1 MSRLN
6 IEYGPPERLVANDYN
21 VNVVSPE
28 NEAKID
34 ASLQRLGFFK
44 PILCRELPDGRL
56 EIVGGEHRWRSAQR
70 LGMTEVPFVN
80 LGPLSDA
87 KAKEVGVVDNGRYGA
102 DDTLRMAELLESIG
116 VSSEELAT
124 FMPYSES
131 DFNAIFSSVNVDLD
145 DLEID
150 EDEAKKPESPR
161 EKAGPVAQVL
171 RFKVGLEDADWIS
184 KLITRTMKTQ
194 GFKDGDELTNAGD
207 ALVHLLGG
215 LRDGA

>member
-1 MSRLN
+1 MSRLK
-6 IEYGPPERLVANDYN
+6 IEYGPPTRLVANDYN

-28 NEAKID
+28 NQAKID
-34 ASLQRLGFFK
+34 ASVSRFGFFK

-56 EIVGGEHRWRSAQR
+56 EIIGGEHRWQAAQR
-70 LGMTEVPFVN
+70 LGIAEVPFIN

-87 KAKEVGVVDNGRYGA
+87 KAKEIGIVDNGRYGA

-116 VSSEELAT
+116 LDADELAS

-131 DFNAIFSSVNVDLD
+131 DFNAIFSSVTIELDELDL
-145 DLEID
+145 D

-161 EKAGPVAQVL
+161 EKPAQTAQVL

-184 KLITRTMKTQ
+184 KLVTRTMKTQ
-194 GFKDGDELTNAGD
+194 GFKEADELTNAGD
-207 ALVHLLGG
+207 ALVHLLRGIK
-215 LRDGA
+215 DAA